1 MVVRKMYSNIAEI
14 SSANTAAGFFWFSPS
29 TIEWFDARV
38 ESRVYDD
45 GKGGRIWVD
54 SIQDHS
60 RPGGPAPR
68 EYKLA
73 RFDTETMDISRLDV
87 PDGSFRTKDAAL
99 AYLIDNLI

>member
-1 MVVRKMYSNIAEI
+1 MVVRKMYSNITEI
-14 SSANTAAGFFWFSPS
+14 SAANTAAGFFWFSPS

-45 GKGGRIWVD
+45 GKGGRVWVD
-54 SIQDHS
+54 SIQDHG
-60 RPGGPAPR
+60 RDVTPAR